1 MDNERLRALA
11 HMEQDSLALGC
22 EDYKQDDVKLEC
34 EYGSVGNIGFAS
46 ATMYDDTGKPVLCA
60 CGAPA
65 GCAVMGKHSML
76 AWCEKCSP
84 VEKNEA
90 KMIYKPPLEIDN
102 YIKDNWII
110 NLEETKENIGTTD

>member
-1 MDNERLRALA
+1 MDNERMRALA

-22 EDYKQDDVKLEC
+22 GEWCANLYD
-34 EYGSVGNIGFAS
+34 SSGNV
-46 ATMYDDTGKPVLCA
+46 VLCA

-84 VEKNEA
+84 VEKHEA
-90 KMIYKPPLEIDN
+90 KMVYKPPLEIDN